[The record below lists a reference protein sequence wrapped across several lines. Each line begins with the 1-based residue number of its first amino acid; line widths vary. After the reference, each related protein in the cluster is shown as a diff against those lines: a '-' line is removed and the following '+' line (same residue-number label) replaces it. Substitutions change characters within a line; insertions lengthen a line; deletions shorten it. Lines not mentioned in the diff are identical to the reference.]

1 MAVARAQ
8 RIRRASVNV
17 VDAQRGVAR
26 GGDVLLVGSDLQL
39 VHLRVRVLHR
49 LVAHPGGRLPQTDRV
64 VIAGRREEDTAH
76 PSPVLSVGWARNLL
90 TEPWPKLVRQRED
103 ALPARAR
110 RFTDA
115 LTPPRKFRKLY
126 VEGTSSLDNAPV
138 FTRTTCTRQGGNTP
152 APDRQCIQTCVLRVR
167 VWTRSCSAEHVRTRC

>member
-64 VIAGRREEDTAH
+64 VIAGRPEEDTAH
-76 PSPVLSVGWARNLL
+76 PSPVLSVGRARNLL
-90 TEPWPKLVRQRED
+90 AEPWPKLVSQRED
-103 ALPARAR
+103 APPARAR

-115 LTPPRKFRKLY
+115 LTPPRKFAICMWKY
-126 VEGTSSLDNAPV
+126 IKFGEGSRFHKTRRQHASSRAFKFEP
-138 FTRTTCTRQGGNTP
+138 TH
-152 APDRQCIQTCVLRVR
+152 A
-167 VWTRSCSAEHVRTRC
+167 